1 MELLAT
7 TVNQYTD
14 EFGKLL
20 FHILRINALKKDIPT
35 GGL

>member
-7 TVNQYTD
+7 TVSQYTD
-14 EFGKLL
+14 GLSNLL

>member
-7 TVNQYTD
+7 VSQYTD
-14 EFGKLL
+14 GLSNLL
-20 FHILRINALKKDIPT
+20 FHILRIIALKKARPT